1 MLFFLFH
8 PFLFSFRVRFKRNE
22 LKNLVIVRAVSDIWG
37 FAPSSFPAFF
47 LSFFPFFLIRSVFIL
62 LYISLFLQ
70 KSMPFHSGRIVFS
83 CFPDCLHFNPV
94 RIFSSLSPPFFLPA
108 STLFLPGTPFFRFFP
123 PAFPLPFPCAY
134 I

>member
-47 LSFFPFFLIRSVFIL
+47 LSFFPFFS
-62 LYISLFLQ
+62 
-70 KSMPFHSGRIVFS
+70 SG
-83 CFPDCLHFNPV
+83 
-94 RIFSSLSPPFFLPA
+94 
-108 STLFLPGTPFFRFFP
+108 LFLPSVYFLVFAEKYAVSSGANCFFLLSGL
-123 PAFPLPFPCAY
+123 PAF
-134 I
+134 

>member
-47 LSFFPFFLIRSVFIL
+47 LSFFSFFFMLFCFKFVVNDN
-62 LYISLFLQ
+62 SLPTFQ
-70 KSMPFHSGRIVFS
+70 TV
-83 CFPDCLHFNPV
+83 
-94 RIFSSLSPPFFLPA
+94 IFKVIIMVAVLWLV
-108 STLFLPGTPFFRFFP
+108 
-123 PAFPLPFPCAY
+123 Y
-134 I
+134 